1 LNAGLAIR
9 NWWFPPAPL
18 ARLAVL
24 RTFLYLFVVVDVLWT
39 TSLVVP
45 QSYASPE
52 LYQPVDL
59 LNAIGQPAPGPS
71 FTQTLR
77 IVVIVSAL
85 IAASGRLGRVA
96 GWVAAF
102 AYLDWCCLAMS
113 YGKVDHDHLAIL
125 VAVFVLP
132 TVAGLRWRAAD
143 DSEAAGWALRCIAV
157 ATVATY
163 FLSAWAKFRFGGWH
177 WPLGATFTWAVERRG
192 TALGRPLLHHA
203 HVLQAAQFSLLALE
217 LSTPLLLLLRQRW
230 RTSAVVGLALFHLTT
245 WLTIRIHFLPLAVCL
260 AAFLPLERIAAYLTS
275 RRSTPAP
282 ATAMTREVVT

>member
-1 LNAGLAIR
+1 VSAVAAIR
-9 NWWFPPAPL
+9 DWWLAPTSL
-18 ARLAVL
+18 ARVAVL
-24 RTFLYLFVVVDVLWT
+24 RTFLYLFLIVDVLLT

-52 LYQPVDL
+52 LYNPVDVL
-59 LNAIGQPAPGPS
+59 AAIHQPAPGPW
-71 FTQTLR
+71 FTRTLR
-77 IVVIVSAL
+77 LVIIASAL
-85 IAASGRLGRVA
+85 IAASGRMSRVA

-132 TVAGLRWRAAD
+132 TVSGLRWRATD
-143 DSEAAGWALRCIAV
+143 HSEAAGWALRCIAV

-192 TALGRPLLHHA
+192 TALGRPLLDHA
-203 HVLQAAQFSLLALE
+203 NLLQAAQFSLLALE
-217 LSTPLLLLLRQRW
+217 LSTPLLFVLRQRW
-230 RTSAVVGLALFHLTT
+230 RTIAVIGLALFHLTT

-260 AAFLPLERIAAYLTS
+260 AAFLPLERAGSYLLS
-275 RRSTPAP
+275 KRSTPVPAP
-282 ATAMTREVVT
+282 ARTPAVAT